1 MEIFRDFTFDAAH
14 AIEGLPDG
22 HKCKNMHGHTYR
34 LTVYLTGGLDP
45 KIGWILDFA
54 DLKKLVWSECLDQL
68 DHKNLN
74 EVAEMGSPTCENITL
89 WIWNRLKPKLPG
101 LTRITVREGENSGC
115 TYAGD

>member
-54 DLKKLVWSECLDQL
+54 DLKKLVWAACLDHL

-74 EVAEMGSPTCENITL
+74 EVEDMGSPTCENITL
-89 WIWNRLKPKLPG
+89 WIWNRLKPELPG

-115 TYAGD
+115 TYNGD

>member
-22 HKCKNMHGHTYR
+22 HKCKHMHGHTYK

-54 DLKKLVWSECLDQL
+54 DLKKLVWAECLDHL

-74 EVAEMGSPTCENITL
+74 EIADMGSPTCENITL
-89 WIWNRLKPKLPG
+89 WIWGRLKPKLPG
-101 LTRITVREGENSGC
+101 LTRITVREGVNSGC
-115 TYAGD
+115 TYSGS